1 MSRSHVDLCKAEH
14 LIRPIAPLGQT
25 QPLEPTVV
33 QQMWREYV
41 ANTSLFERSL
51 IQDDPGIYWI
61 VRYKWNCH
69 EILLWEPPPSCC
81 KCVAS
86 MQQPHSFHY
95 SCQCSKKL
103 FVIVRR
109 FAYPN
114 PAISQP
120 SGQVFVQAPWPI
132 AQGVKIWQALANK
145 PLSHSKLS
153 RQSKKDL
160 SVASRLCEEKPWIYT
175 LLTRKDFID
184 VLTLQ
189 SCWFYL
195 MFKVVLRQK
204 VWSWRN
210 FQMTLIFIFLLP
222 LAWLGPCHSESAT
235 RHALPTCR
243 PPPAMLLRWNPMNR
257 CIAYNY
263 LQFLHDCS
271 PFVGC

>member
-14 LIRPIAPLGQT
+14 LIRPMAPLGQT

-33 QQMWREYV
+33 QQMSREYV

-51 IQDDPGIYWI
+51 MKYFSENPHQ
-61 VRYKWNCH
+61 V
-69 EILLWEPPPSCC
+69 
-81 KCVAS
+81 VANAWHQCS
-86 MQQPHSFHY
+86 NLIAFT

-103 FVIVRR
+103 FVIVCR

-184 VLTLQ
+184 VFTLQ

-195 MFKVVLRQK
+195 ILKVVLRQK

-263 LQFLHDCS
+263 LQFLHDYS